1 MIAFRGGS
9 ENKALS
15 RISEALGPGVT
26 GYHCTILVSVFT
38 FSLRDRAT
46 DRHENSTGDIAL
58 TWCFISRLGRCV
70 SPPLTAT
77 GPVVNERDKGVMR
90 FVGDLSSRD
99 ASEINA
105 TTQLEAACGP
115 LLRTEASSFFI
126 QAPKSSALPKA
137 LFLSDG
143 KISSCARHRR
153 LWLRPR
159 IGSPFMILA
168 GAPRWNRR
176 A

>member
-1 MIAFRGGS
+1 MHAEQRLDVPS
-9 ENKALS
+9 
-15 RISEALGPGVT
+15 
-26 GYHCTILVSVFT
+26 

-46 DRHENSTGDIAL
+46 DRIGMSRDVRSYRRAKTRSKFPGGVWGGWWEHENSTGDIAL
-58 TWCFISRLGRCV
+58 TWYFISRLGRCV

-77 GPVVNERDKGVMR
+77 GPVVNEREKGVVR
-90 FVGDLSSRD
+90 LVSDLSQD

-153 LWLRPR
+153 LRLRPR
-159 IGSPFMILA
+159 IGSLSHSETELPT
-168 GAPRWNRR
+168 GSG
-176 A
+176 